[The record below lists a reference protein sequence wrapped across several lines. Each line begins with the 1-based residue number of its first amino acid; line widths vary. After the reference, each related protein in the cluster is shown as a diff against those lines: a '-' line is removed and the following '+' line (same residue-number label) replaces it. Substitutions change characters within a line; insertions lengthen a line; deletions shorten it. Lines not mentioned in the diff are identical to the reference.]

1 MPELSIDIKIK
12 FPELLLIFS
21 GGGGQKVS
29 LIVVDHLSKL
39 NPQLWSVFL
48 KSNLHT
54 LCVSFG
60 WGVKEAKFFTNISI
74 DQQRLILLSPFV
86 QNVSIIEFYL

>member
-21 GGGGQKVS
+21 GRGGQKVS

-39 NPQLWSVFL
+39 
-48 KSNLHT
+48 
-54 LCVSFG
+54 
-60 WGVKEAKFFTNISI
+60 
-74 DQQRLILLSPFV
+74 RILSCGLYS
-86 QNVSIIEFYL
+86 